1 MSVVVEDLSWYVPVF
16 FISGCSTDICDCGVL
31 LRGELRVFLLCRL
44 RHMSS
49 LSSFNS
55 PIPAFARSCL
65 LLNTITTYY
74 LIFLKFVFI
83 IYSHFQDSYLINF
96 YKSVYICM
104 GTFLKCSN
112 SYEFNIVSSNT
123 GIYIINKHF

>member
-1 MSVVVEDLSWYVPVF
+1 MF

-31 LRGELRVFLLCRL
+31 LRGELRVFLLCSL
-44 RHMSS
+44 SHMSS
-49 LSSFNS
+49 LSSFDS

-65 LLNTITTYY
+65 LLNNITTYY
-74 LIFLKFVFI
+74 LIFFKFVFI
-83 IYSHFQDSYLINF
+83 IYSHFQDSYPINVDI
-96 YKSVYICM
+96 SVYICM
-104 GTFLKCSN
+104 DTFLKCSN